1 MKRIIGP
8 LMTCI
13 LFFSLVV
20 SIQADSLSAPQVSER
35 DTETTVISQAT
46 EDENFEA
53 GVVLVTLK
61 KKSTVINKKHP
72 PSAFKGVRVDSVTDL
87 SCIENE
93 EAMNW
98 IDKDNYHQI
107 LKLELKDKSKSAV
120 LDAIKKLEK
129 RNDVLRATPNY
140 IFTLDEGLPEEDS
153 AELEEI
159 PSDESGEEET
169 IPSATS
175 SDPNTTHLYI
185 Y

>member
-72 PSAFKGVRVDSVTDL
+72 P
-87 SCIENE
+87 
-93 EAMNW
+93 
-98 IDKDNYHQI
+98 
-107 LKLELKDKSKSAV
+107 
-120 LDAIKKLEK
+120 
-129 RNDVLRATPNY
+129 
-140 IFTLDEGLPEEDS
+140 
-153 AELEEI
+153 
-159 PSDESGEEET
+159 
-169 IPSATS
+169 
-175 SDPNTTHLYI
+175 
-185 Y
+185 